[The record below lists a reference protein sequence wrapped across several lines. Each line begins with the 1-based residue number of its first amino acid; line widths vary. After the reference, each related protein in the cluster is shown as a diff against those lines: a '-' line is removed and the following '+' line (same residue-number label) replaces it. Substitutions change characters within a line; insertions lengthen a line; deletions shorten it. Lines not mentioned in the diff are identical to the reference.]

1 MYQVK
6 LIILGLLLICIGS
19 ASAWDSEGGFAENE
33 TYEIVWNDDR
43 DLFSHKSIDNPS
55 IYKQCV
61 YTFKCLWFTVKSFF
75 LTTVGLNINY
85 DVDKYEWD
93 GSAYQQTDSD
103 TFSWGLSHDANHTET
118 TVSTFDPVEE
128 YFKGNDTRVDEWN
141 GNDPDHPDILNVTVT
156 IDGDGETLD
165 DSNYGYVT
173 MSDDVAE
180 GLGGGDTDYG
190 FGIGRGAGAGSG
202 GIYEGLNIYG
212 SGEGDTSGMGDGFN
226 IIFWMLI
233 PFIFMFAVLKLSRR
247 MT

>member
-33 TYEIVWNDDR
+33 TYEIVWNDD
-43 DLFSHKSIDNPS
+43 LHCWEHKNIERPSTYQRIVGS
-55 IYKQCV
+55 IYN
-61 YTFKCLWFTVKSFF
+61 TWFTIKSFF

-85 DVDKYEWD
+85 HVDKYEWD

-103 TFSWGLSHDANHTET
+103 TFSWDLSHNANHTET

-128 YFKGNDTRVDEWN
+128 YFKDNDTRVDEWN
-141 GNDPDHPDILNVTVT
+141 GDDPDHPDVLNITVI
-156 IDGDGETLD
+156 IDGDGESLD

-173 MSDDVAE
+173 MSNNVAE
-180 GLGGGDTDYG
+180 GLGGGDKDYG
-190 FGIGRGAGAGSG
+190 FGTGRGADGGSG

-212 SGEGDTSGMGDGFN
+212 SGEGDTSGMGGGFN
-226 IIFWMLI
+226 IIFWILV

-247 MT
+247 MI